1 MLLTILVFLL
11 ILTVLV
17 VVHELGHYVTAKR
30 LGVKVEEF
38 GFGFP
43 PRVWGKK
50 VGETLYSINLLP
62 IGGFVKLFG
71 EDEAGAGRVELSNN
85 KRKVTKKADEKRA
98 FYARPVWQR
107 AWIVFAGVV
116 MNTLLSIV
124 IFYIFLALSNFT
136 TTLPLLGDF
145 RFIGVHQ
152 VNKVDNRILVDEI
165 SAKSPAAEAGMVAPL
180 QLLAIN
186 GQKLTNADQVLQ
198 LVEGNEGKKITITWQ
213 EIKSQKKETAEVTP
227 RVHPPQG
234 QGAVGIRF
242 APYAIPTAILT
253 YQTVPEKIFSGV
265 IHPVNLLLYTFDTM
279 GKLISISIHQK
290 NFAPVS
296 DSVSG
301 PVGVASAV
309 GQELQQPTM
318 KERILGL
325 LNLSGLLSIS
335 LAFFNV
341 LPIPALDGGRLFFI
355 LIEGFTGRKLNARV
369 ENYINAIGMLVLLA
383 LIVLITFKDVMQLFS
398 GQIPLP

>member
-17 VVHELGHYVTAKR
+17 VVHELGHYLTAKK
-30 LGVKVEEF
+30 LGIKVEEF

-71 EDEAGAGRVELSNN
+71 EDEAGAGRVELSKN
-85 KRKVTKKADEKRA
+85 RKQTTKKEDEKRA
-98 FYARPVWQR
+98 FYSRPVWQR

-136 TTLPLLGDF
+136 TTLPLIGNF
-145 RFIGVHQ
+145 TFIGVHQ

-165 SAKSPAAEAGMVAPL
+165 SAKSPAAQAGMVAPL

-198 LVEGNEGKKITITWQ
+198 LVKDNEGKKITITWQ
-213 EIKSQKKETAEVTP
+213 EIKSQKKETAQLTP

-242 APYAIPTAILT
+242 APYAIPTAVLT
-253 YQTVPEKIFSGV
+253 YKTVPEKVFSGI

-279 GKLISISIHQK
+279 GKLIAISIHQK
-290 NFAPVS
+290 NLAPVS

-355 LIEGFTGRKLNARV
+355 LLEGLTRKKLSPRV
-369 ENYINAIGMLVLLA
+369 ENYINAVGMLVLLA
-383 LIVLITFKDVMQLFS
+383 LVALISFKDIMQLVS

>member
-17 VVHELGHYVTAKR
+17 VVHELGHYVTAKK

-98 FYARPVWQR
+98 FYARPAWQR

>member
-17 VVHELGHYVTAKR
+17 VVHELGHYVTAKK

-98 FYARPVWQR
+98 FYARPAWQR

-253 YQTVPEKIFSGV
+253 YQTVPEKIFSGI

>member
-98 FYARPVWQR
+98 FYARPAWQR

-253 YQTVPEKIFSGV
+253 YQTVPEKIFSGI

>member
-17 VVHELGHYVTAKR
+17 VVHELGHYVTAKK

-253 YQTVPEKIFSGV
+253 YQTVPEKIFSGI

>member
-253 YQTVPEKIFSGV
+253 YQTVPEKIFSGI

>member
-17 VVHELGHYVTAKR
+17 VVHELGHYVTAKK